1 MEWDGHSGAQEVQR
15 VSITGGVATAG
26 TFRLA
31 FDGATTGVLPYD
43 ASPSQVAHALNALAT
58 TGTVS
63 VDSASASSSSSS
75 GSSQGW
81 VVTFLDMVGDLP
93 PLVPSNVMLR
103 GAGSAP
109 SLTVTEATQ
118 GTEPLFDQVWQM
130 AGLRTLST
138 TFSYLSNCSFSPK
151 SNEVHT

>member
-1 MEWDGHSGAQEVQR
+1 MEWDGHSGAQEVQH

-63 VDSASASSSSSS
+63 VEASSASSSASSS

-109 SLTVTEATQ
+109 SLTVTEVTQ
-118 GTEPLFDQVWQM
+118 GTEPLFDQV
-130 AGLRTLST
+130 
-138 TFSYLSNCSFSPK
+138 
-151 SNEVHT
+151 